1 MNLKKVRIL
10 GMLVLTVICHT
21 VPVYAEDK
29 EIPEIVLWQDGHG
42 YQADGAQIKDSWAY
56 DTVNPAGKYVL
67 FGKDGA
73 VLRKAESQK
82 LAEIEEDYSST
93 ELVPAILAVRADIF
107 EGFQGVVSVLLEEK
121 SGVQKEV
128 ELNPDNFFA
137 VNVSVNSGDYYFREV
152 EAWDKEIIY
161 VTEYPDVSVNLPE
174 EGMRVMKIRVTD
186 VKEETVPAETEE
198 QTEEQTEETTKKP
211 QEQAETNGKAEEEKK
226 GEEESKVQ
234 ENGTKKLFSI
244 FGGVAAVCLA
254 GFLLLCRKRK
264 NYV

>member
-1 MNLKKVRIL
+1 MDLKKVRIL
-10 GMLVLTVICHT
+10 GMLVLTVLCHT
-21 VPVYAEDK
+21 VSVNAEDK

-42 YQADGAQIKDSWAY
+42 YQADGEQIKDSWAY

-73 VLRKAESQK
+73 VLRKAESQE

-93 ELVPAILAVRADIF
+93 ELVPAILAVRADTF

-152 EAWDKEIIY
+152 EARDEDCIY

-186 VKEETVPAETEE
+186 VKEETAPAETEE
-198 QTEEQTEETTKKP
+198 QTEEMTKRP
-211 QEQAETNGKAEEEKK
+211 QEQTEMNVKVEEEKK

-234 ENGTKKLFSI
+234 ETGTKKLFSI

-254 GFLLLCRKRK
+254 GFLLLRRKRK